1 MRGTTSMAGRSHWT
15 PLKPMAH
22 QPVVDWRAC
31 DQSRRRRSQP
41 YESGSDFWN
50 IIIALLD
57 TLLRSYYAV
66 YEFSDDP
73 NCLLRIGQGV
83 ANDRLTLMDGT
94 EIAVGDPIGT
104 LHLWNE
110 HLPRY
115 CPLAGPELSWA
126 AEIRRRLVTSLRTL
140 AHHVDTDPLWR
151 GVRGFRSEVAFS
163 SRLGVSQLDRVA
175 RRHGFEW
182 IAPGCSSRWSL
193 HDLGNSIH
201 AYGLARAFNPE
212 AAVRQRFFRRYSE
225 LWISRRALL
234 MRYGRSN
241 HSGLPPVYETCSFE

>member
-1 MRGTTSMAGRSHWT
+1 
-15 PLKPMAH
+15 MAH
-22 QPVVDWRAC
+22 QPAVDWQARS
-31 DQSRRRRSQP
+31 QSRRRRNQP
-41 YESGSDFWN
+41 YESASDFWN
-50 IIIALLD
+50 VIIALLD

-73 NCLLRIGQGV
+73 NCVLRMGQGV
-83 ANDRLTLMDGT
+83 ATDRLTLMDGT

-115 CPLAGPELSWA
+115 CPSAGPELSWA
-126 AEIRRRLVTSLRTL
+126 AEIRRRLVASLRAL
-140 AHHVDTDPLWR
+140 AHHVETDPLWR

-163 SRLGVSQLDRVA
+163 SRLGVLQLDRVA

-182 IAPGCSSRWSL
+182 ITPGCSGAWSL

-212 AAVRQRFFRRYSE
+212 AAARQRFFRRYNE
-225 LWISRRALL
+225 LWISRQALL
-234 MRYGRSN
+234 MLYSGTDRS
-241 HSGLPPVYETCSFE
+241 GVPPGKRDSFI